1 MIITILISEQPR
13 ISREHVVQTEQ
24 PKKQY
29 EQKPCVTYWQ
39 ELTDTSKQPIRT
51 RYLGH
56 VTGYPPIRDQHFLIR
71 SVPVSWQLPHSLEIT
86 PRGNG
91 EVM

>member
-56 VTGYPPIRDQHFLIR
+56 VTGYPPIGDQYLLIWSSPAYWNLLPFLCLT
-71 SVPVSWQLPHSLEIT
+71 SSFDS
-86 PRGNG
+86 
-91 EVM
+91 